1 MTNESDREIVEEVR
15 KSKHREVKLKVESY
29 AFYNLGLLGNRA
41 MIWQSLE
48 EIDKSGWKGEVCVRS
63 TKGIRRGKTRYNIPR
78 SDLENVIKE
87 LGKDGIPAD
96 SLTFNQAMSDGNL
109 TIQGEVMRNHQGL
122 FLLYSR
128 VKKPMN
134 LALREHEERATGLT
148 AKCLLESELWTSS
161 YDDVMELLGYFSTST
176 AEPSAIVEFSAYN
189 EEVGAL
195 RGRNTVIWEVRN
207 Y

>member
-1 MTNESDREIVEEVR
+1 MTNESDLEIVEEVR
-15 KSKHREVKLKVESY
+15 KSKHRRIKLKAESY
-29 AFYNLGLLGNRA
+29 AFYNLGCFGNRA
-41 MIWQSLE
+41 IIWQSLE
-48 EIDKSGWKGEVCVRS
+48 EIDKSGWKGEVCIRS
-63 TKGIRRGKTRYNIPR
+63 TKGIPRGQTRFNIPR
-78 SDLENVIKE
+78 SDLEEVLKE
-87 LGKDGIPAD
+87 LDKGGIPRD
-96 SLTFNQAMSDGNL
+96 SLTFNQAMSDENL

-148 AKCLLESELWTSS
+148 AKCLLESELWPSS

-176 AEPSAIVEFSAYN
+176 AEPSAVVEFSAYN
-189 EEVGAL
+189 EGVGAL